1 MCYLFALSIT
11 KRGVSKSVTVT
22 VGLPTCPSIS
32 DSFCFMYFEGLWIC
46 AFTFRITAFLVNWLF
61 KKISDNFL
69 IQKPT
74 WSGIFCHTILDS
86 MATVVNRKRLIVPNS
101 QRCPCPNPQNLWA
114 CYLAGQGDFV
124 NVTKLSSLR
133 WEHYTDYLDESNVFT
148 GFFVEGDHRAGVMVG
163 EVRMESRGCS
173 GWRKGLGTICCRQP
187 LEAEKARAQ
196 ILTAE
201 LPKQASL
208 LTPRC

>member
-1 MCYLFALSIT
+1 
-11 KRGVSKSVTVT
+11 
-22 VGLPTCPSIS
+22 
-32 DSFCFMYFEGLWIC
+32 MYFEGLWIC
-46 AFTFRITAFLVNWLF
+46 AFTFRILPSWWIDFL
-61 KKISDNFL
+61 KKVSDNFL
-69 IQKPT
+69 TQNPT
-74 WSGIFCHTILDS
+74 WSGIFYHTILDS
-86 MATVVNRKRLIVPNS
+86 MATVVNRKRLIAPNS

-133 WEHYTDYLDESNVFT
+133 WEHYTDYLDEPNVFT
-148 GFFVEGDHRAGVMVG
+148 GFFLEGDHRARVMVG
-163 EVRMESRGCS
+163 EVRTESRGCS
-173 GWRKGLGTICCRQP
+173 GWRKGLGTIYCRQP